1 MIYREQME
9 RQKQAE
15 YSDDEF
21 NKQRDQISELTQK
34 NIHLTDKLSQCQV
47 ELKNLQLDVM
57 KQFDIDEQRN
67 REFMIRVRELE
78 EIVRIK
84 QQAIDLL

>member
-21 NKQRDQISELTQK
+21 NKQRDQISELTQV
-34 NIHLTDKLSQCQV
+34 KLLVFKKIFS
-47 ELKNLQLDVM
+47 L
-57 KQFDIDEQRN
+57 I
-67 REFMIRVRELE
+67 
-78 EIVRIK
+78 
-84 QQAIDLL
+84 